1 MAAVLL
7 LRQPLLRTTRFA
19 KASFIPIQRIRSDST
34 VSNSKFLVTPAELS
48 EALKRNPP
56 NRVSSEPKTIAVCGA
71 WFLPNDPEKRQGYD
85 VFKKGHIR
93 KARFFDLDKVADTSS
108 PYPHMLPPANVFQ
121 DAMQELGINRDDTV
135 VVYDTAEL
143 GLFSAPRVAW
153 TFKVFGHPA
162 VHILNNFKLWVE
174 EGYPVEEGEMRQFDR
189 SSYPLP
195 QLHEE
200 KVTDYRYVRDHAF
213 DHNKEGREG
222 VQILDARPSGRFKG
236 TDPEPRPGLPSG
248 HIPGSIN
255 VPFLELLDPNTKTM
269 LPPEQLR
276 EVFKQK
282 GVDPQSPIIS
292 SCGTGVTAAVIE
304 TALEESGYASGR
316 RQLYDGSWMEWAQ
329 RVKHT
334 DNLIHKS
341 E

>member
-1 MAAVLL
+1 MPTFRAAN
-7 LRQPLLRTTRFA
+7 
-19 KASFIPIQRIRSDST
+19 SIRSDST
-34 VSNSKFLVTPAELS
+34 VAKNKFLVSPQELS
-48 EALKRNPP
+48 DALKRNPP
-56 NRVSSEPKTIAVCGA
+56 NRVSSDPKTIAVCGS
-71 WFLPNDPEKRQGYD
+71 WFLPNDPQGRRGYD
-85 VFKKGHIR
+85 VFKQGHIR
-93 KARFFDLDKVADTSS
+93 KARFFDLDKIADASS
-108 PYPHMLPPANVFQ
+108 PYPHMLPSASVFQ
-121 DAMQELGINRDDTV
+121 DAMQGLGINRDDTV

-153 TFKVFGHPA
+153 TFRMFGHPA

-174 EGYPVEEGEMRQFDR
+174 QGYPVEEGEQRQFDR

-195 QLHEE
+195 KLDSE
-200 KVTDYRYVRDHAF
+200 KVIGYRDLKTMAF

-222 VQILDARPSGRFKG
+222 IQILDARPAGRFNG

-255 VPFLELLDPNTKTM
+255 IPFPELLDPNNKTL
-269 LPPEQLR
+269 LPADQLR
-276 EVFKQK
+276 EVFQQK
-282 GVDPQSPIIS
+282 GVDPTSPIIS

-329 RVKHT
+329 RVQPS
-334 DNLIHKS
+334 DNLIVLK